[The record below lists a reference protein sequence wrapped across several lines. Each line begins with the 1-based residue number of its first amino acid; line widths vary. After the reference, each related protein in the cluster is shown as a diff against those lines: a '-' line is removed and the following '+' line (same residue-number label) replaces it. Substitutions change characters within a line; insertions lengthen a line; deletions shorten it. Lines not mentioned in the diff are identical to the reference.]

1 MSWLDGITDSM
12 DMSLRKLWEK
22 LKDREACRATVM
34 GLQRVG
40 HGGATE
46 QQQKP
51 HLRVLKNWF
60 TGTTAE
66 KGFNEG
72 DTIPIMNSLCIISD

>member
-1 MSWLDGITDSM
+1 MDGITDSM

-46 QQQKP
+46 QQQQYNSWPTGARMHVCIFKS
-51 HLRVLKNWF
+51 LQVEGWIVGNF
-60 TGTTAE
+60 TA
-66 KGFNEG
+66 
-72 DTIPIMNSLCIISD
+72 L